1 MSEVAMFGLEHDPRR
16 HTVSSA
22 VARVHL
28 EELDRRRAAS
38 ARNAAV
44 HSVGGLNF
52 YLMSALESAF
62 TVPDDAI
69 DAMKV
74 TLGRAF
80 RSNSAVVGALRRFY
94 ELAYEQHQS
103 AAWALV
109 EAHGNGLN
117 VRPTEYAFAHDLLS
131 TDFARWPSIERT
143 RFTAPRDM
151 RILVELIAATD
162 YSASNAAA
170 ESARQT
176 WEQIA
181 ARLASY
187 AEPTPT
193 DVAADAPAAPAELSR
208 RDEILAVS
216 VDALGAAKR
225 AGSHAEDAATW
236 ASRER
241 RAGRLFG
248 VWSSSQRAFVH
259 PDFQFAPEGGM
270 RAGLAPL
277 LRVLRTKYGFNPVTS
292 DKGGWSRAYWLYQP
306 REELSARALAARIID
321 HSDPVASALTLS
333 LVPDDRPRTPAE
345 ALADAPDAVLA
356 LAESLMDE
364 TPGAHD

>member
-1 MSEVAMFGLEHDPRR
+1 MSEVAMFGVEHNPAR
-16 HTVSSA
+16 HIVSSA
-22 VARVHL
+22 VARVRL
-28 EELDRRRAAS
+28 DELDRRRAAS
-38 ARNAAV
+38 TVRRAPQGTSGV
-44 HSVGGLNF
+44 NF
-52 YLMSALESAF
+52 YLMSELEAAL

-69 DAMKV
+69 DAIKV

-80 RSNSAVVGALRRFY
+80 RNNSSVVGALKRVY
-94 ELAYEQHQS
+94 ELAYEQHL
-103 AAWALV
+103 AGAWALV
-109 EAHGNGLN
+109 ETQGNGLKM
-117 VRPTEYAFAHDLLS
+117 RPTDYAFAHDLLS
-131 TDFARWPSIERT
+131 TEFARWPSVERT
-143 RFTAPRDM
+143 HFTAPSHM

-162 YSASNAAA
+162 TASNAAG

-187 AEPTPT
+187 AEPAPANAVT
-193 DVAADAPAAPAELSR
+193 DVPEAVVVPSR
-208 RDEILAVS
+208 RDDILAFS
-216 VDALGAAKR
+216 VDALGAVKR
-225 AGSHAEDAATW
+225 AGSHAEDAAAW

-248 VWSSSQRAFVH
+248 VWSSAQRAFVH

-277 LRVLRTKYGFNPVTS
+277 LRVLRTKHGFNPVTS

-306 REELSARALAARIID
+306 REELSARALAARTMD
-321 HSDPVASALTLS
+321 HSDPVASALALS
-333 LVPDDRPRTPAE
+333 LLPDERPRTPAE

-356 LAESLMDE
+356 LAQSLTDE
-364 TPGAHD
+364 MLAAHD